1 VKRSVYFILDQTSD
15 EGHMSKSETAPYRV
29 DHVGSLL
36 RPRRLLDARATSDA
50 SSPER
55 KREIEDECIRE
66 VVALQRDVGL
76 TAVTD
81 GEFRRSSWR
90 SSFDGT
96 VLGLNQRPAQ
106 AVVNS
111 SGQIDM
117 GSFVMDASPFT
128 DSRLKRVGG
137 IVTDEFQFLTSVT
150 DVPKKIALPAPSFLH
165 FFRGAD
171 AINRDVYPDL
181 STYFLDVARI
191 YIEEIKAL
199 EALGARYIQL
209 DEVGIAM
216 TSDAGVSSRMQKA
229 GINPF
234 DLIDLYTSLL
244 NTVIASKGPDTVIA
258 VHFCRGNSHGKSGG
272 SGSFEPIAERVF
284 GQVKADG
291 LFIEF
296 DGPEEQ
302 DFAPLRY
309 VKNDKRVVLGLIST
323 KTPVLEDPNEIK
335 RRIDQAAKYIPLERL
350 CLSPQCGFSSRETGT
365 SLTIAD
371 QIDKLKLAVSIAQSV
386 WG

>member
-1 VKRSVYFILDQTSD
+1 
-15 EGHMSKSETAPYRV
+15 MSKSETAPYRV

-36 RPRRLLDARATSDA
+36 RPRRLLDARASAGTRNA
-50 SSPER
+50 AAQ
-55 KREIEDECIRE
+55 KEIEDDCIKE

-76 TAVTD
+76 RAVTD
-81 GEFRRSSWR
+81 GEFRRRSWR

-96 VLGLNQRPAQ
+96 VVGLNHRPAQ

-111 SGQIDM
+111 SGQVDM

-128 DSRLKRVGG
+128 DERIERVSG
-137 IVTDEFQFLTSVT
+137 IVTNEYEFLASVT
-150 DVPKKIALPAPSFLH
+150 DGPKKIALPAPSFLH
-165 FFRGAD
+165 FFRGPD
-171 AINRDVYPDL
+171 AINRTAYPDL
-181 STYFLDVARI
+181 ATYFLDVARL

-209 DEVGIAM
+209 DEVAIAM
-216 TSDAGVSSRMQKA
+216 TSDVGVSTRMQKA

-234 DLIDLYTSLL
+234 DVIDLYMALL
-244 NTVIASKGPDTVIA
+244 NTVIASKGPKTTVA
-258 VHFCRGNSHGKSGG
+258 VHFCRGNSHAQSGG
-272 SGSFEPIAERVF
+272 SGSFESIAERVF
-284 GQVKADG
+284 GQIKADG

-302 DFAPLRY
+302 DFAPLRF
-309 VKNDKRVVLGLIST
+309 VASSKKVVLGLIST
-323 KTPVLEDPNEIK
+323 KTPLLEDADLIK
-335 RRIDQAAKYIPLERL
+335 RRIDQASKYVPIGRL
-350 CLSPQCGFSSRETGT
+350 CLSPQCGFSSRDTGT

-371 QIDKLKLAVSIAQSV
+371 QIAKLKLAVSVADQV